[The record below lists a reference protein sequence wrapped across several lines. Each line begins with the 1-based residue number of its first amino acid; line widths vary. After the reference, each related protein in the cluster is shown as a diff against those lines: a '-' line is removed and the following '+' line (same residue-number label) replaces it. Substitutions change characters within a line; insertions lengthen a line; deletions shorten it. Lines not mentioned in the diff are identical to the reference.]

1 MFKRLIGYILTALA
15 AIASTVAILG
25 YRAPASFPI
34 VKGIDIPGCVERNP
48 EETNIPEQE
57 RFLNDLTKYNRQVV
71 FIDEFSIGT
80 FKCGEYLSRN
90 KKTRDEFKEYY
101 SNGYFDYLV
110 NTLRYDSNEVVP
122 SGGTITVDSRR
133 YMEALDMR

>member
-1 MFKRLIGYILTALA
+1 MSDILEWSYTRPTRYTRSRHVQTTYRLHPNHRC
-15 AIASTVAILG
+15 IASTVAILR

-80 FKCGEYLSRN
+80 FKCGEYYRETKRPAMNLKS
-90 KKTRDEFKEYY
+90 TIQTDI
-101 SNGYFDYLV
+101 SI
-110 NTLRYDSNEVVP
+110 TL
-122 SGGTITVDSRR
+122 
-133 YMEALDMR
+133 